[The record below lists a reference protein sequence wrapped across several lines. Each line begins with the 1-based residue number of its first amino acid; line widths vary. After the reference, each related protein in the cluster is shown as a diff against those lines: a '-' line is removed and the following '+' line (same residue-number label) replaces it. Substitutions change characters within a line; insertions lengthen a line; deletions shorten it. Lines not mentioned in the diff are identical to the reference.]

1 MLPYVTMCQND
12 NFTDLTCVA
21 HSSQISR
28 QNGRNMFVKGR
39 EVNLSHEKCLLGT
52 LKKHTPGEAKCV
64 KYVWRS
70 WRG

>member
-1 MLPYVTMCQND
+1 MTMCQND
-12 NFTDLTCVA
+12 NLTDSCVA

-28 QNGRNMFVKGR
+28 QNGRNMFVEGG
-39 EVNLSHEKCLLGT
+39 EVNLSHEKYLLGT

-64 KYVWRS
+64 KYVCRS